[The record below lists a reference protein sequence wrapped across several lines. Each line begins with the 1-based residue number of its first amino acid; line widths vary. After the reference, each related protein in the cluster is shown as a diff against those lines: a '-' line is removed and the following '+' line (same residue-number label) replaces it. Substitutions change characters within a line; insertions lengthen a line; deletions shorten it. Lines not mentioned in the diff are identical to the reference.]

1 MALAGTLDVAGR
13 LATRDAGE
21 RRTRLVAPPSVA
33 VLPHASA
40 SATVLEVRAHDA
52 PGLLHRAAAALAGTG
67 VSVRSARISTLGAE
81 AVDVFYVVDAAGAP
95 LSPAEAERVAGVV
108 EAVL

>member
-1 MALAGTLDVAGR
+1 M
-13 LATRDAGE
+13 
-21 RRTRLVAPPSVA
+21 A
-33 VLPHASA
+33 VLPAASA

-52 PGLLHRAAAALAGTG
+52 PGLLHRATAALAATG

-95 LSPAEAERVAGVV
+95 LSGPEAERVAAVV
-108 EAVL
+108 ARVL